1 MNAAATLP
9 LAAVAAGIGALH
21 TLAPDHWVPFAALA
35 RAEGW
40 SARRT
45 AAVTAA
51 CGFGHVTTSVLLA
64 VTSLALGI
72 QVMSS
77 FGKRLESVA
86 GLMLIAF
93 GVVYAAWGLDRA
105 MRSRIHHHVH
115 DVLPAHT
122 HEGGPTHHS
131 HGEHHDH
138 FHHHHHHR
146 HHRAMEGR
154 PHTAWTLFVLFS
166 MDPCVALIPMLFAAA
181 PLGVASTAVVVA
193 AYEIGTIGTMVTLAL
208 PARAAVAR
216 VQGAWADRY
225 GDLLAGGIIAS
236 VGVFVSVLGI

>member
-72 QVMSS
+72 QVMSTPRGGS
-77 FGKRLESVA
+77 TAPCAR
-86 GLMLIAF
+86 AF
-93 GVVYAAWGLDRA
+93 IIT
-105 MRSRIHHHVH
+105 STTCC
-115 DVLPAHT
+115 P
-122 HEGGPTHHS
+122 PTPT
-131 HGEHHDH
+131 
-138 FHHHHHHR
+138 R
-146 HHRAMEGR
+146 
-154 PHTAWTLFVLFS
+154 
-166 MDPCVALIPMLFAAA
+166 AA
-181 PLGVASTAVVVA
+181 PRTTVTANTM
-193 AYEIGTIGTMVTLAL
+193 ITFIIITTIATIVRWRGGRTRRGRCSFSSRWI
-208 PARAAVAR
+208 RAWR
-216 VQGAWADRY
+216 
-225 GDLLAGGIIAS
+225 
-236 VGVFVSVLGI
+236 